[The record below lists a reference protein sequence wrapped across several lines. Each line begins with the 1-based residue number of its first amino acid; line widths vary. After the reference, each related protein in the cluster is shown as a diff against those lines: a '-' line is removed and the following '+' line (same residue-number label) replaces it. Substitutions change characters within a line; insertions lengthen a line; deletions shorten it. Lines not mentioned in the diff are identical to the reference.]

1 MSFAKIKGGKFVS
14 ENTATFDLAIKQPKY
29 LTNYSWDVEDARLSK
44 NRKLLACT
52 LNENGMSTLHAMQ
65 LDVADR
71 LALIST

>member
-1 MSFAKIKGGKFVS
+1 
-14 ENTATFDLAIKQPKY
+14 
-29 LTNYSWDVEDARLSK
+29 VEDARLSK